1 MLKCFPGIFMVVSIF
16 TFIILSFVSAKENPE
31 NMLFMDPSQPI
42 DKRVDDLVSRL
53 TLEEKVSQMSYNA
66 TAIPRL
72 GIPEY
77 NWWSEALHGVA
88 RNGVAT
94 VFPQAIAI
102 GATFDTPLLY
112 RVATAISD
120 EARAKFN
127 ECVKAG
133 NRGQYQGLTFW
144 SPNINIFRDPRWGRG
159 HETYGEDPFLT
170 ARMGVAFINGM
181 QGYHPTYLKTGAC
194 AKHYAVHSGPEGLRH
209 EFNAIVSKRDLWDT
223 YLPAF
228 EAAVKEANV
237 EAVMGAYNRTLDEPC
252 CASKLLIQDILRT
265 KWGFTGHFLS
275 DCWALQDFHQS
286 HKVTS
291 SPEESAALAANM
303 GCNLNCGSTYPF
315 LVNAVQQG
323 IVDEKTIDKNLKLL
337 IRTRFKL
344 GLFDPPEM
352 NPYNAITPDV
362 INSDTHRKLARE
374 AAVKSIVL
382 LKNKD
387 NTLPLKKD
395 LKHVYVT
402 GPLASDV
409 RYLLG
414 NYYGMNPQLSSV
426 IEGVAS
432 KVSLATKLQ
441 FRQGALLDRENPN
454 KIDWYSGVASEADV
468 TIAVVGITPLI
479 EGEEGESIAS
489 PHKGDREEIG
499 LPQNQIDFL
508 KKMRKKK
515 KKFVVIVVGGSPIA
529 MPEVQDMADAA
540 LFVFYPGEEG
550 GNAVADIL
558 FGDAVPSGRL
568 PLTFPKSLD
577 QLPPYEDYNMKGRTY
592 RYMTEAPLYPF
603 GFGLSYTQF
612 GYSNIT
618 LDQTAIKNGE
628 TVNASVTVTNKGNV
642 AAEEVVQLYIT
653 DVEASVTVP
662 LSALKGFKR
671 VTLQP
676 GESKTVQFEIT
687 PELMSIVNNDGRKI
701 IEKGEFKVTIGGC
714 SPGKRGIDLGAAQSV
729 QAVFAVK

>member
-1 MLKCFPGIFMVVSIF
+1 MKMFYPGILLLFGFLIISIC
-16 TFIILSFVSAKENPE
+16 LGQDSPE
-31 NMLFMDPSQPI
+31 NMLFMDPSRPI

-53 TLEEKVSQMSYNA
+53 TLEEKVSQMSYNSA
-66 TAIPRL
+66 AIPRL

-94 VFPQAIAI
+94 VFPQAIAM
-102 GATFDTPLLY
+102 GATFDTDLLY

-120 EARAKFN
+120 EGRAKFN
-127 ECVKAG
+127 ECLKAD

-170 ARMGVAFINGM
+170 SRMGVAFINGL
-181 QGYHPTYLKTGAC
+181 QGFHPRYLKTGAC

-228 EAAVKEANV
+228 EAAVKEAKV
-237 EAVMGAYNRTLDEPC
+237 EEVMGAYNRTLNEPC

-275 DCWALQDFHQS
+275 DCWAIQDFHQS
-286 HKVTS
+286 HKVTNT
-291 SPEESAALAANM
+291 PEESAALAVNM
-303 GCNLNCGSTYPF
+303 GCNMNCGSTYPF

-323 IVDEKTIDKNLKLL
+323 LVDEKTIDKNLKLL
-337 IRTRFKL
+337 VRTRFKL
-344 GLFDPPEM
+344 GLFDPPEL
-352 NPYNAITPDV
+352 NPYNSISADV
-362 INSDTHRKLARE
+362 IDSDTHRKLARE

-387 NTLPLKKD
+387 NLLPLKKD
-395 LKHVYVT
+395 LSHVYVT

-414 NYYGMNPQLSSV
+414 NYYGMNPQLSSI

-432 KVSLATKLQ
+432 KVSMATKLQ

-468 TIAVVGITPLI
+468 TIAVMGITPLI

-489 PHKGDREEIG
+489 PYAGDRKEIG

-508 KKMRKKK
+508 KKMRNNAEKL
-515 KKFVVIVVGGSPIA
+515 VVVVVGGSPIT
-529 MPEVQDMADAA
+529 MPEVQEMADAA

-568 PLTFPKSLD
+568 PLTFPKSVD
-577 QLPPYEDYNMKGRTY
+577 QLPPYEDYNMTGRTY
-592 RYMTEAPLYPF
+592 RYMTEEPLYPF

-612 GYSNIT
+612 EYSDLK
-618 LDQTAIKNGE
+618 LDKTGIKKGE
-628 TVNASVTVTNKGNV
+628 TVKANVLVTNTGKY
-642 AAEEVVQLYIT
+642 AAEEVVQLYIS

-676 GESKTVQFEIT
+676 GESKTVQFDIT
-687 PELMSIVNNDGRKI
+687 PELMSIVDNDGNKI
-701 IEKGEFKVTIGGC
+701 IEKGDIKITIGGC
-714 SPGKRGIDLGAAQSV
+714 SPGKRGVDLGAAKSA

>member
-1 MLKCFPGIFMVVSIF
+1 MKMFYPGILLLFGFLIISIC
-16 TFIILSFVSAKENPE
+16 LGQDSPE
-31 NMLFMDPSQPI
+31 NMLFMDPSRPI

-53 TLEEKVSQMSYNA
+53 TLEEKVSQMSYNSA
-66 TAIPRL
+66 AIPRL

-94 VFPQAIAI
+94 VFPQAIAM
-102 GATFDTPLLY
+102 GATFDTDLLY

-120 EARAKFN
+120 EGRAKFN
-127 ECVKAG
+127 ECLKAD

-170 ARMGVAFINGM
+170 SRMGVAFINGL
-181 QGYHPTYLKTGAC
+181 QGFHPRYLKTGAC

-228 EAAVKEANV
+228 EAAVKEAKV
-237 EAVMGAYNRTLDEPC
+237 EAVMGAYNRTLNEPC

-275 DCWALQDFHQS
+275 DCWAIQDFHQS
-286 HKVTS
+286 HKVTNT
-291 SPEESAALAANM
+291 PEESAALAVNM
-303 GCNLNCGSTYPF
+303 GCNMNCGSTYPF

-323 IVDEKTIDKNLKLL
+323 LVDEKTIDKNLKLL
-337 IRTRFKL
+337 VRTRFKL
-344 GLFDPPEM
+344 GLFDPPEL
-352 NPYNAITPDV
+352 NPYNSISADV
-362 INSDTHRKLARE
+362 IDSDTHRKLARE

-387 NTLPLKKD
+387 NLLPLKKD
-395 LKHVYVT
+395 LSHVYVT

-414 NYYGMNPQLSSV
+414 NYYGMNPQLSSI

-432 KVSLATKLQ
+432 KVSMATKLQ

-468 TIAVVGITPLI
+468 TIAVMGITPLI

-489 PHKGDREEIG
+489 PYAGDRKEIG

-508 KKMRKKK
+508 KKMRNNAEKL
-515 KKFVVIVVGGSPIA
+515 VVVVVGGSPIT
-529 MPEVQDMADAA
+529 MPEVQEMADAA

-568 PLTFPKSLD
+568 PLTFPKSVD
-577 QLPPYEDYNMKGRTY
+577 QLPPYEDYNMTGRTY
-592 RYMTEAPLYPF
+592 RYMTEEPLYPF

-612 GYSNIT
+612 EYSDLK
-618 LDQTAIKNGE
+618 LDKTGIKKGE
-628 TVNASVTVTNKGNV
+628 TVKANVLVTNTGKY
-642 AAEEVVQLYIT
+642 AAEEVVQLYIS

-676 GESKTVQFEIT
+676 GESKTVQFDIT
-687 PELMSIVNNDGRKI
+687 PELMSIVDNDGNKI
-701 IEKGEFKVTIGGC
+701 IEKGDIKITIGGC
-714 SPGKRGIDLGAAQSV
+714 SPGKRGVDLGAAKSA